1 MEEEDDD
8 ADGDGLHAAA
18 VVQLH
23 PDAEQIQPAI
33 ILIILMGQQE
43 TYISQT

>member
-23 PDAEQIQPAI
+23 PAEQIQPAI

>member
-23 PDAEQIQPAI
+23 PAEQIQPAI
-33 ILIILMGQQE
+33 ILMGQQE
-43 TYISQT
+43 TCISQS